1 MKKSLLLFIVL
12 AVIALSCSEKSDPSF
27 DQKNFTS
34 IIDNKIFSS
43 GIYPIDIR
51 QTSDGGYLILAERTI
66 QESNFRG
73 VYLMKADK
81 FGKFTKETILDDN
94 FVNPIGPILTSGTS
108 VSFVCMDAFS
118 LQAQLVTTDEAS
130 ENTTI
135 TPIGGI
141 TYPAAIGIDGT
152 SGFVMLSYDQANKNT
167 VISRHS
173 MTGTFQGNALAL
185 SIGAGEDV
193 EEPIINHFLRTGKRL
208 PFQVG
213 KIPGGQYYFNGF
225 YNYTLSLVFTDFSPN
240 GTLGVVQGQQD
251 DGGFSAV
258 YPLGG
263 NKFAAAR
270 FNFGDNFLLPN
281 VNLITNGTSSGVE
294 LGGYS
299 FPELTSNATVRIH
312 SKPINGANTLLF
324 ASDTKSKQIGLFFY
338 NESTG
343 EFLSSRYLGFSNPFE
358 VASISST
365 SDEGLIVCGTTYL
378 AGRFP
383 RICLLKISKDELVSQ
398 L

>member
-1 MKKSLLLFIVL
+1 MKKSLFSLLLIGLV
-12 AVIALSCSEKSDPSF
+12 VLSCSEKSDPSF

-66 QESNFRG
+66 QESTFRG
-73 VYLMKADK
+73 VYLMKTDK
-81 FGKFTKETILDDN
+81 YGKFTKETILDDN
-94 FVNPIGPILTSGTS
+94 FVNPIGPILTSGSS
-108 VSFVCMDAFS
+108 VAFVCMDAFS

-130 ENTTI
+130 ENATI
-135 TPIGGI
+135 TPIAGI

-167 VISRHS
+167 VISRHAI
-173 MTGTFQGNALAL
+173 TGSAQGNSLAL

-213 KIPGGQYYFNGF
+213 KIPGGQYFFNGF

-263 NKFAAAR
+263 NKFAASR
-270 FNFGDNFLLPN
+270 FNFGDNFFLPN
-281 VNLITNGTSSGVE
+281 VNLTTNGTSSGVE

-299 FPELTSNATVRIH
+299 FPELTSNATVKIH
-312 SKPINGANTLLF
+312 GKPINGSNTLLF
-324 ASDTKSKQIGLFFY
+324 AGDTKSKQIGLFFY
-338 NESTG
+338 NESNG
-343 EFLSSRYLGFSNPFE
+343 QFLSSRYLGFSNPFE
-358 VASISST
+358 VASIAST

-383 RICLLKISKDELVSQ
+383 RICLLKLSKDELSEQ